1 MKPCFGYSRVSTLKQ
16 GERVSFDA
24 QKEAILVFA
33 QRRSL
38 TVTRWYEEKQTAAK
52 GGRSVSNSMLTQVR
66 RGHAQGVIIHKIDH
80 SARNLRDWTK
90 SSELLDI
97 GINVFIDTERPPPS
111 CTTSSML
118 WRRDC
123 YAQHTPP
130 GRLFLD
136 EDWLAPS
143 LPGEP
148 FLVRVTRVQ
157 PGRAGSG
164 TEAGELRK
172 YPHQDLR
179 TGFAGYGARDRERGE
194 TGFALSVSATL
205 TGAGSGSPEKPAFRK
220 CA

>member
-1 MKPCFGYSRVSTLKQ
+1 MKPCFGYIRVSTLKQ

-90 SSELLDI
+90 SSELPDI

-111 CTTSSML
+111 CTASSML
-118 WRRDC
+118 WRRDR
-123 YAQHTPP
+123 YARHTPP

-136 EDWLAPS
+136 DDWLAPS
-143 LPGEP
+143 GRAFSCSGDTSATGPCRVWHRGGRIAKIPLPGFENG
-148 FLVRVTRVQ
+148 FCRIR
-157 PGRAGSG
+157 R
-164 TEAGELRK
+164 LR
-172 YPHQDLR
+172 P
-179 TGFAGYGARDRERGE
+179 
-194 TGFALSVSATL
+194 
-205 TGAGSGSPEKPAFRK
+205 
-220 CA
+220 